1 MEYDVSAK
9 QKFSLSTWK
18 KLWPFLKPVKKR
30 FIMALILIVF
40 AALVDVL
47 IPLFT
52 KFAVDW
58 FIVPQTTDGLVGFF
72 LTYLGAIAVQGA
84 LTVFFFRHCMVVE
97 MEMSRQMKIA
107 CFTHL
112 QNLSLNYYN
121 KTPVGYILARVMSD
135 TNRIAHVISWTV
147 VSFFWDVLYMLGI
160 LVAMFILNWRLA
172 LIVLFLIPIIAL
184 VSFFFKN
191 KLLKVNREVRSIN
204 AKIIGNFNE
213 GISGAKTVKTL
224 VIEDKITEEFSG
236 VTREFYTASM
246 RAIRLGAIFA
256 PMLVLI
262 GSLATAL
269 ILFYG
274 GFMVMEDILVLGTLS
289 VFLSYTLVILEPI
302 QQTARRFSD
311 FIGAQVNIERV
322 TDLLAQ
328 EPLITDTPEVIEKYG
343 DIFTP
348 KTENWE
354 PIKGDIMFENIDF
367 RYPDGDEDV
376 LTNFN
381 LNIPAG
387 TTVAIVG
394 RTGAGKSTLVN
405 LACRFLE
412 PTSGQVLIDGKDY
425 RERSLLWLQS
435 RLGYVL
441 QNPHLFSGTVM
452 ENIRYGKLDAT
463 DEEIYTA
470 AKLVSLDRVVDR
482 FENGYQ
488 TQVGEG
494 GDRLSTGEKQLIS
507 FARAVL
513 ANPPIFV
520 LDEATSAIDTETEGL
535 IQEAISHILTGR
547 TSFIIAHRL
556 STIRHADLILVVD
569 EGKIVEQ
576 GSHEELM
583 VARGKY
589 YKLYTTMM
597 LREETDLTGFL
608 PEDEGDT
615 EQ

>member
-1 MEYDVSAK
+1 MDYDVSAK
-9 QKFSLSTWK
+9 QKFSFSTWK

-30 FIMALILIVF
+30 FIIALILIVF
-40 AALVDVL
+40 AAAVDVL

-58 FIVPQTTDGLVGFF
+58 FIVPETTAGLLAFF
-72 LTYLGAIAVQGA
+72 FAYLLTIALQGT
-84 LTVFFFRHCMVVE
+84 LTIFFFRHCMVVE

-135 TNRIAHVISWTV
+135 TNRIAGVVSWTV
-147 VSFFWDVLYMLGI
+147 ISFFWDLLYMLGI
-160 LVAMFILNWRLA
+160 IIAMLILNWRLA
-172 LIVLFLIPIIAL
+172 LIVLVVIPL
-184 VSFFFKN
+184 VAMISFFFKN

-213 GISGAKTVKTL
+213 GVSGAKTTKTL
-224 VIEDKITEEFSG
+224 VIEDKITEEFSD
-236 VTREFYTASM
+236 VTHQFYAASM
-246 RAIRLGAIFA
+246 RATRLGAIFA
-256 PMLVLI
+256 PLLVLV

-274 GFMVMEDILVLGTLS
+274 GFMVMEDIIVLGTLS

-311 FIGAQVNIERV
+311 FISAQVNIERV
-322 TDLLAQ
+322 TDLLAEQ
-328 EPLITDTPEVIEKYG
+328 PFITDTPEVIAKYG

-348 KTENWE
+348 KTKNWE
-354 PIKGDIMFENIDF
+354 PIKGDITFQNITF

-376 LTNFN
+376 LEDFN
-381 LNIPAG
+381 LQIPAG

-412 PTSGQVLIDGKDY
+412 PTKGQVLIDGKDY

-463 DEEIYTA
+463 DEEIYHA

-482 FENGYQ
+482 FEQGYE
-488 TQVGEG
+488 TEVGEG

-576 GSHEELM
+576 GSHDQLM
-583 VARGKY
+583 AQKGKY
-589 YKLYTTMM
+589 HGLYTTMM

-608 PEDEGDT
+608 PEDE
-615 EQ
+615 E